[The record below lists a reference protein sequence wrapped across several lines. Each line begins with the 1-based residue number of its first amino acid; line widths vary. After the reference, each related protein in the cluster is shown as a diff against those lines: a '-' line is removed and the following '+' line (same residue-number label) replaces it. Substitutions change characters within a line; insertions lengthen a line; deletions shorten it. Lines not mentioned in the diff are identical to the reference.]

1 MKVLASVTDSLFFG
15 RNGIV
20 FNRTATVGL
29 GNPTNTTS
37 SSRLG
42 CQVVVTEDLRGLK
55 ATLPPATR
63 NMAVDG
69 FVPQPH

>member
-1 MKVLASVTDSLFFG
+1 VLAIAPKQPKAVKLTPLARYVTPL
-15 RNGIV
+15 V
-20 FNRTATVGL
+20 L
-29 GNPTNTTS
+29 H

-42 CQVVVTEDLRGLK
+42 CQVVVTKEMDGIRV
-55 ATLPPATR
+55 TLPPATR